1 MKTKRVVLVEV
12 ETERLTIRQTSETV
26 QLACPFCAAEV
37 LMASAERAALL
48 SGHGL
53 RWVIN
58 QLETNGLHYIE
69 TNEGLLYICL
79 NSLLNVMGCC
89 QVSEETGAL
98 HESEL
103 ISGEAIKLLKE

>member
-1 MKTKRVVLVEV
+1 VKTKRVVLVEV

-26 QLACPFCAAEV
+26 QLVCPFCAAEV

-69 TNEGLLYICL
+69 TTDGLLYICL
-79 NSLLNVMGCC
+79 NSLLNITADR
-89 QVSEETGAL
+89 QVSAETHAA
-98 HESEL
+98 HEAEL

>member
-1 MKTKRVVLVEV
+1 VKTKRVVLVEV

-26 QLACPFCAAEV
+26 QLVCPFCAAEV

-69 TNEGLLYICL
+69 TTDGLLYICL
-79 NSLLNVMGCC
+79 NSLLNIIA
-89 QVSEETGAL
+89 ETEISDETRVPREA
-98 HESEL
+98 EL
-103 ISGEAIKLLKE
+103 ISSGAIKLLKE

>member
-1 MKTKRVVLVEV
+1 MKTKRRVLVEV
-12 ETERLTIRQTSETV
+12 ETERLTIRQTSEPV
-26 QLACPFCAAEV
+26 RAVCPFCAAEV

-48 SGHGL
+48 CGHGL

-69 TNEGLLYICL
+69 TTDGLLYICL
-79 NSLLNVMGCC
+79 NSLLDIAAGNR
-89 QVSEETGAL
+89 VSDETRAAR
-98 HESEL
+98 EAEL

>member
-26 QLACPFCAAEV
+26 QLVCPFCEAEV

-69 TNEGLLYICL
+69 TPDGLLYICL
-79 NSLLNVMGCC
+79 NSLLSITAER
-89 QVSEETGAL
+89 QVSAETHAAY
-98 HESEL
+98 EAEL
-103 ISGEAIKLLKE
+103 ISGGAIKLLKE